1 MSESLPEIIPIVIIT
16 GFLGA
21 GKTTFLNSCLMENT
35 LKDAAIIVNEF
46 GDIAIDH
53 DLVRTNSR

>member
-1 MSESLPEIIPIVIIT
+1 
-16 GFLGA
+16 
-21 GKTTFLNSCLMENT
+21 MENT